1 MVSSTQPGLT
11 MTNDRSDVND
21 AIEQYGRTCSIIFG
35 KTSSSQIRYLQAS
48 IDVQQ
53 SLLTSCDSTIAK
65 QMDWLDNFA
74 RRKNNNNDK
83 SKTWLEIILEPFLRN
98 YSAAVEASMAMLFHM
113 ILLAINLKIIRRQ
126 LIFLTNR
133 IFPDSRFGIV
143 N

>member
-1 MVSSTQPGLT
+1 MVSSTQPALT

-21 AIEQYGRTCSIIFG
+21 AIEQYRRTCSIIFG

-65 QMDWLDNFA
+65 QMGWLDDFA

-83 SKTWLEIILEPFLRN
+83 SKTGLEIILEPFLRS
-98 YSAAVEASMAMLFHM
+98 YSAAVEASMAMLS
-113 ILLAINLKIIRRQ
+113 ISYDIASNQLENYKKIID
-126 LIFLTNR
+126 LSNKSYF
-133 IFPDSRFGIV
+133 S
-143 N
+143 